1 MAFIIEIKVIPA
13 SGTQRLIRDK
23 SGKLKCYL
31 KNQAEKG
38 KANEELIGL
47 VAARMGLAKNQV
59 SLVSGFT
66 SRNKKLSLE
75 GTWTMQEVY
84 KKLGLEQGEQHAVF

>member
-23 SGKLKCYL
+23 SGALKCYL
-31 KNQAEKG
+31 KNPPEKG
-38 KANEELIGL
+38 KANEELIRL
-47 VAARMGLAKNQV
+47 VAAQLGLAKNQV

-66 SRNKKLSLE
+66 SRKKKLSLE
-75 GTWTMQEVY
+75 GTWTLQEVY